1 VKNRDKNLD
10 KNPNKNLGPASRGT
24 SRLRRALYK
33 IAQFTFGFAASL
45 ILAGFAVFLV
55 QISTAKP
62 PTNIPQ
68 VDGIVVLT
76 GADGSRLI
84 VGAALLQNGHGE
96 RLLISG
102 VNKTISPAQ
111 IQALLGMKDAKFT
124 CCVDL
129 DYEAE
134 NTFDNGYETSVWAR
148 ALGYEKILLVTSA
161 YHMPRAKLEIGAAMD
176 GISIIAYPVHVKSDR
191 NWWRKTR
198 LLVREYGKL
207 LVSLAREPGARNE
220 HKPLSTN
227 TGLARHVEQ
236 AKQNE
241 K

>member
-1 VKNRDKNLD
+1 MKNRDKKRNLVS
-10 KNPNKNLGPASRGT
+10 KSKSRM
-24 SRLRRALYK
+24 RRALYK
-33 IAQFTFGFAASL
+33 IAKFTFGFAASL

-55 QISTAKP
+55 KVSTAKP
-62 PTNIPQ
+62 PANIPP

-102 VNKTISPAQ
+102 VNKTITPAQ
-111 IQALLGMKDAKFT
+111 IQALLGMGDAKFT

-129 DYEAE
+129 DYQAE

-161 YHMPRAKLEIGAAMD
+161 YHMPRAKLEIDAAMD
-176 GISIIAYPVHVKSDR
+176 GISIIAYPVHIKSDWS
-191 NWWRKTR
+191 WWRKTR

-207 LVSLAREPGARNE
+207 LVSLAREPGARNA
-220 HKPLSTN
+220 HQPLSEN
-227 TGLARHVEQ
+227 QAPVENVIKGSNQ
-236 AKQNE
+236 
-241 K
+241 